1 MNPWDVATELAAA
14 VLATSALVIFI
25 FFLRDARSILN
36 REMHP
41 DSEEE
46 TNASL
51 SDATPEPAR
60 PDPAENHSK

>member
-1 MNPWDVATELAAA
+1 VNPWDVATWLAAV

-46 TNASL
+46 KNASP

-60 PDPAENHSK
+60 SGTLEKHSE